1 MNNLPRKKIQERNCM
16 PAKTDEEL
24 NSFARDVA
32 LADVSGLAIEPTSLV
47 SYASSGVVAVIGDA
61 RACKAAS
68 KMSSVLKPHLI
79 LSDDSNPAGHTCTR
93 IRQRDIHVEGYL
105 GNFIITLQGEN
116 SEVERV
122 KADLV
127 LDLSAT
133 ALLTMPMKPPGYIA
147 SSLTESD
154 MQLAIDELAQMT
166 GAFEK
171 PKYFEYDA
179 SLCAHGRSGQIACNR
194 CIDVC
199 PADAISSLRESI
211 AVNPNLCQG
220 GGACASA
227 CPSGAIRYVYPSAD
241 DTLSLIRRL
250 MKVYRDEGGQ
260 DGIVVF
266 HAAETELP
274 ASYPANVLPIVIE
287 ELASVGIEVW
297 LSALAYGVRTVL
309 LLDDD
314 GVPEQVR
321 SELKRQLL
329 TSSEILVGMGYSADA
344 IRLIDSKKLVTV
356 SCPEMPEIKPAAY
369 AGSGNKRQTAFM
381 AIDVLYEQAL
391 SLADKA
397 PPQMVALTPGAA
409 FGEAIINASS
419 CTLCLSCVS
428 ACPGKALQNGQD
440 VPQVLFIESLCLQ
453 CGMCTTTC
461 PEGAISLSP
470 RILFDRE
477 ERSHSRS
484 LYEEPPFCCVSCG
497 KPFATKSVID
507 KMMTKLSGHWMFTD
521 ERAKQRL
528 MMCEDCRVVDVVQ
541 DPEMMEKDLH
551 QGRITH

>member
-1 MNNLPRKKIQERNCM
+1 M
-16 PAKTDEEL
+16 PTKTDEKL

-32 LADVSGLAIEPTSLV
+32 LAAVSGLVIEPTSLV
-47 SYASSGVVAVIGDA
+47 TYASSGVVAVIGDVS
-61 RACKAAS
+61 ACKAAS

-79 LSDDSNPAGHTCTR
+79 LSDDSNSAGFTCTR
-93 IRQRDIHVEGYL
+93 IHQREVQVEGYL
-105 GNFIITLQGEN
+105 GNFLITLEAA
-116 SEVERV
+116 SPDEVEIV

-127 LDLSAT
+127 LDLSDT
-133 ALLTMPMKPPGYIA
+133 ALLTMPLKPPGYIDCA
-147 SSLTESD
+147 PTESA
-154 MQLAIDELAQMT
+154 MQSAIDELGQMT
-166 GAFEK
+166 GTFEK

-179 SLCAHGRSGQIACNR
+179 SICAHGRSGITACRR

-241 DTLSLIRRL
+241 DTLTLIRRL
-250 MKVYRDEGGQ
+250 LKVYSEEGGQ
-260 DGIVVF
+260 DAIVVF
-266 HAAETELP
+266 HAADTEMP
-274 ASYPANVLPIVIE
+274 DSYASNVLPVVIE
-287 ELASVGIEVW
+287 ELASVGIEIW
-297 LSALAYGVRTVL
+297 LSALAYGARTVL

-314 GVPEQVR
+314 RVPGQVR
-321 SELKRQLL
+321 RELKRQLL
-329 TSSEILVGMGYSADA
+329 SSTEILVGMGYSADA
-344 IRLIDSKKLVTV
+344 IRLIDSQNLANA
-356 SCPEMPEIKPAAY
+356 CEPEMPELKPATF
-369 AGSGNKRQTAFM
+369 AGSGNKRQTVFM

-391 SLADKA
+391 ASADKQ
-397 PPQMVALTPGAA
+397 PPLMVTLTAGAA

-419 CTLCLSCVS
+419 CTLCMSCVS

-440 VPQVLFIESLCLQ
+440 VPQVLFIESSCLQ

-470 RILFDRE
+470 RLLFDRE
-477 ERSHSRS
+477 ERGRRRS

-507 KMMTKLSGHWMFTD
+507 KMMEKLSGHWMFTD

-528 MMCEDCRVVDVVQ
+528 MMCEDCRVVDVIQ
-541 DPEMMEKDLH
+541 DPEMMERDLH
-551 QGRITH
+551 KGRIVH